1 MVEIR
6 PLAAIV
12 ATIATV
18 LLAHPA
24 INAAAD
30 LTALIVDGQNNHE
43 WQETTPL
50 LEKALEQ
57 TGIFAVD
64 VATSPPKGFDMSGFW
79 PNFSAYDVV
88 VSNYTDIFD
97 GDPWPGTTQA
107 AFEQYISQGG
117 GFVSVHAADNAFPE
131 WRAYN
136 EMIGIGG
143 WGGRGEKS
151 GPYVRFRDGKVILD
165 HSPGRGGS
173 HGKRH
178 AYQLVVRD
186 TEHPITKGL
195 PTKWMHAEDELYDRL
210 RGPAKNIT
218 VLATAYSDPDTGG
231 TGEHEPVLLTIT
243 YGKGRVFHTTLGHD
257 TLAMSCVGFIT
268 TLQRGAEWAASGKV
282 TQEVLQD
289 FPTADQVRV
298 RE

>member
-18 LLAHPA
+18 VVLQPA
-24 INAAAD
+24 TAAGAS
-30 LTALIVDGQNNHE
+30 LKALIVDGQSNHE
-43 WQETTPL
+43 WQKTTPL
-50 LEKALEQ
+50 LEKALDR

-64 VATSPPKGFDMSGFW
+64 VATSPPKGSDMSGFR

-88 VSNYTDIFD
+88 VSNYTDVFD
-97 GDPWPGTTQA
+97 GDSWPGATQA
-107 AFEQYISQGG
+107 AFEQYVSQGG
-117 GFVSVHAADNAFPE
+117 GFVSVHAADNAFPQ
-131 WRAYN
+131 WQAYN
-136 EMIGIGG
+136 EIIGIGG
-143 WGGRGEKS
+143 WGGRDENW
-151 GPYVRFRDGKVILD
+151 GPYVRFRDGRVILD

-173 HGKRH
+173 HRERH

-195 PTKWMHAEDELYDRL
+195 PIKWMHAEDELYDRL

-218 VLATAYSDPDTGG
+218 VLATAYSDSDTGG
-231 TGEHEPVLLTIT
+231 TGEHEPMLLTIT
-243 YGKGRVFHTTLGHD
+243 YGEGRIFHTTLGHD

-282 TQEVLQD
+282 TQKLPQD

-298 RE
+298 RQ

>member
-6 PLAAIV
+6 PLV
-12 ATIATV
+12 SMVVTIATI

-24 INAAAD
+24 INTAAD
-30 LTALIVDGQNNHE
+30 LTALIVDGQSNHE
-43 WQETTPL
+43 WQNTTPL
-50 LEKALEQ
+50 LKETLEE
-57 TGIFAVD
+57 TGLFTVD
-64 VATSPPKGFDMSGFW
+64 VATSPPKGSDMSSFQ
-79 PNFSAYDVV
+79 PEFSSCDVV
-88 VSNYTDIFD
+88 VSNYTDVFD
-97 GDPWPGTTQA
+97 GDLWPQVTQT
-107 AFEQYISQGG
+107 AFELYVSQGG
-117 GFVSVHAADNAFPE
+117 GFVSVHAADNAFPD

-136 EMIGIGG
+136 KMIGIGG
-143 WGGRGEKS
+143 WGGRGEKW

-165 HSPGRGGS
+165 HSPGKAGS

-210 RGPAKNIT
+210 RGPAKNMS
-218 VLATAYSDPDTGG
+218 VLATAYSDPDTDG
-231 TGEHEPVLLTIT
+231 TGEHEPVLLAIT
-243 YGKGRVFHTTLGHD
+243 YGEGRVFHTTLGHD

-268 TLQRGAEWAASGKV
+268 TLQRGAEWAATGKV
-282 TQEVLQD
+282 TQKVPQD
-289 FPTADQVRV
+289 FPTANQVGV

>member
-6 PLAAIV
+6 PLV
-12 ATIATV
+12 AMVVTIATV
-18 LLAHPA
+18 VVSQPA
-24 INAAAD
+24 TAAAAD
-30 LTALIVDGQNNHE
+30 LKALIVDGQNNHE
-43 WQETTPL
+43 WQKTTPL

-64 VATSPPKGFDMSGFW
+64 VATSPPKGSDMSGFR

-88 VSNYTDIFD
+88 VSNYTDVLD
-97 GDPWPGTTQA
+97 RDSWSSATQT
-107 AFEQYISQGG
+107 AFEEYVQGGG
-117 GFVSVHAADNAFPE
+117 GFVSVHGADNAFPE

-165 HSPGRGGS
+165 HSPGKAGS

-178 AYQLVVRD
+178 AFQLVVRD
-186 TEHPITKGL
+186 MEHPITKGL

-210 RGPAKNIT
+210 RGPAKNMT
-218 VLATAYSDPDTGG
+218 VLATAYSDPDTDG
-231 TGEHEPVLLTIT
+231 TGEHEPVLLAIT
-243 YGKGRVFHTTLGHD
+243 YGEGRVFHTTLGHD

-268 TLQRGAEWAASGKV
+268 TLQRGAEWAATGKV
-282 TQEVLQD
+282 TQKVPED
-289 FPTADQVRV
+289 FPTADQVTLRK
-298 RE
+298 